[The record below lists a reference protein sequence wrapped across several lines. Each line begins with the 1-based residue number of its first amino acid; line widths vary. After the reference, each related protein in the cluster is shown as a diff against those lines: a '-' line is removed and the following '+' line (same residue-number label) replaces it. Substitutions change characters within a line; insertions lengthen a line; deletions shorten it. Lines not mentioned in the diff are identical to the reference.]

1 MSPPDALP
9 SSRAINGSL
18 RINILRGLSCTDLIT
33 PDLTAFATV
42 LRSDPQAAAAVQLE
56 IVGLSMAFS
65 SSRVNL
71 ILSSF
76 RIWYGLF
83 LSYQIIAYRIDP
95 VKYLKNLECDSLSP
109 WDY

>member
-1 MSPPDALP
+1 MK
-9 SSRAINGSL
+9 GSL
-18 RINILRGLSCTDLIT
+18 RIRVLRGLSCTDFMT

-42 LRSDPQAAAAVQLE
+42 LRSAPQAAAAVQLE

-71 ILSSF
+71 ILGSF

-83 LSYQIIAYRIDP
+83 LPYQIVAYRLDL

>member
-1 MSPPDALP
+1 MK
-9 SSRAINGSL
+9 GSL
-18 RINILRGLSCTDLIT
+18 RIKVFRGLSLTDLIT
-33 PDLTAFATV
+33 PALTAFATV
-42 LRSDPQAAAAVQLE
+42 LRSDPQAAAAAQLE

-71 ILSSF
+71 ILRSF
-76 RIWYGLF
+76 RIWYVLF
-83 LSYQIIAYRIDP
+83 LPYQIVAYRIDL